1 MLSKLGIYHDFAQN
15 SDSLDDPAADHIPGR
30 LADHDYNSARSF
42 KLEKQWM
49 HECEVRHP
57 NCPNQ
62 ARSTFP
68 TRILDLHPI
77 DNSDDLRLSISNGLL
92 GRYACLSYCWGSG
105 HQSIQLTSSNLPSLV
120 KGISFRL
127 LPQSIQDAILT
138 VRRLGLRYLW
148 IDALCIIQDSL
159 DDKAQ
164 QIEQM
169 HEVYS
174 NAYLTISAANAD
186 GCSRGFLAKRDRLYS
201 DGDVPPIRLP
211 FLCSKGGKGRFLRPK
226 GGVGHVTLVTYGT
239 PTRREPLYRRSWP
252 FQEYLF
258 SPRVLMYG
266 SDQML
271 WICQQDNPCG
281 IGATFKDGGPAHDSS
296 VTELKY
302 MRMFLFRHH
311 VISPGFARRNLWIDL
326 VIEYS
331 PREQSV
337 RVPDDKINALRG
349 IASRYQDFMEDDY
362 IAGLWKSW
370 LIPGL
375 MWKRSGKIHHR
386 RKRQYPSWSW
396 LSIDSAVTMDRA
408 HEELYRSENSL
419 DVEFIR
425 YMPGPSGQALS
436 PFGLL
441 PEATLQMRG
450 HLKKFEPPE
459 WQAMLL
465 SYSNMIEEQKTSLQP
480 KPARVVLDTI
490 ESTVSNLRPVEVP
503 GPVWCFPM
511 IRVRVADQSTDKYIG
526 YAVQGMVLLQ
536 RPESGIFER
545 IGWFISEIEEYANF
559 VTGAR
564 QDLLIC

>member
-1 MLSKLGIYHDFAQN
+1 M
-15 SDSLDDPAADHIPGR
+15 
-30 LADHDYNSARSF
+30 
-42 KLEKQWM
+42 
-49 HECEVRHP
+49 
-57 NCPNQ
+57 
-62 ARSTFP
+62 
-68 TRILDLHPI
+68 
-77 DNSDDLRLSISNGLL
+77 
-92 GRYACLSYCWGSG
+92 
-105 HQSIQLTSSNLPSLV
+105 
-120 KGISFRL
+120 KGISFTL
-127 LPQSIQDAILT
+127 LPRSIQDAILT

-148 IDALCIIQDSL
+148 IDALCIIQDSP

-186 GCSRGFLAKRDRLYS
+186 DCSRGFLAKRDRLCS

-226 GGVGHVTLVTYGT
+226 GGVGNVTLVTYGT
-239 PTRREPLYRRSWP
+239 PARREPLYRRSWP

-296 VTELKY
+296 ITELKY
-302 MRMFLFRHH
+302 MRMFLFRSQ
-311 VISPGFARRNLWIDL
+311 VISRGFARRNLWIDL

-331 PREQSV
+331 PREQSI
-337 RVPDDKINALRG
+337 PDDKINALRG
-349 IASRYQDFMEDDY
+349 IASRYQHSMEDDY

-370 LIPGL
+370 LIPGM
-375 MWKRSGKIHHR
+375 MWKRSGKIHQR

-408 HEELYRSENSL
+408 HNDLYRPGNFL
-419 DVEFIR
+419 DVEFIS
-425 YMPGPSGQALS
+425 YMPGPSDQPLS

-450 HLKKFEPPE
+450 HLKKLEPPE

-465 SYSNMIEEQKTSLQP
+465 SYSGVIEAQKISLQP
-480 KPARVVLDTI
+480 QPARVILDTI
-490 ESTVSNLRPVEVP
+490 ELTVPNVMPVEVP

-511 IRVRVADQSTDKYIG
+511 IRVHVADQSTDKYIG
-526 YAVQGMVLLQ
+526 HAVQGLVLLQ
-536 RPESGIFER
+536 KPESGVFER
-545 IGWFISEIEEYANF
+545 IGWFISEVEEYASF
-559 VTGAR
+559 VTEAR
-564 QDLLIC
+564 HDLLIG

>member
-1 MLSKLGIYHDFAQN
+1 MLLKLVAHHDFAQ
-15 SDSLDDPAADHIPGR
+15 DSEFVDDPAASHIPGR

-42 KLEKQWM
+42 QLEKQWM
-49 HECEVRHP
+49 RECEVRHP
-57 NCPNQ
+57 NCPKAQ
-62 ARSTFP
+62 STLP
-68 TRILDLHPI
+68 TRVLDLYLF
-77 DNSDDLRLSISNGLL
+77 DNSDDLRLSVSNGLV
-92 GRYACLSYCWGSG
+92 GKYACLSYCWGSG
-105 HQSIQLTSSNLPSLV
+105 FQSTQLNSSNLPSLV
-120 KGISFRL
+120 KRISFRL
-127 LPQSIQDAILT
+127 LPRSIQDAIAT

-164 QIEQM
+164 QIKQM
-169 HEVYS
+169 HEVYN

-186 GCSRGFLAKRDRLYS
+186 DCSRGFLAKRDQAYS
-201 DGDVPPIRLP
+201 DGDIPPVRLP

-226 GGVGHVTLVTYGT
+226 GGIGNVTLFTYGA

-302 MRMFLFRHH
+302 MRMFLFRSQ

-331 PREQSV
+331 PREQSI
-337 RVPDDKINALRG
+337 PDDKINALRG
-349 IASRYQDFMEDDY
+349 IATRYQDSMDDDY

-408 HEELYRSENSL
+408 HNDLYMPGNFL
-419 DVEFIR
+419 DVEFIS
-425 YMPGPSGQALS
+425 YMPCPSGQTLS

-450 HLKKFEPPE
+450 HLKKLEPPE

-465 SYSNMIEEQKTSLQP
+465 SYSNVIEAQKTSLQP
-480 KPARVVLDTI
+480 QPARVVLDTI
-490 ESTVSNLRPVEVP
+490 ESTVPNLMPVEVP
-503 GPVWCFPM
+503 GPVWCLPM
-511 IRVRVADQSTDKYIG
+511 IRVHVADHSTDKYIG
-526 YAVQGMVLLQ
+526 YAVQGLVLLQ
-536 RPESGIFER
+536 KSESGFFER
-545 IGWFISEIEEYANF
+545 IGWFISEVEEYANF
-559 VTGAR
+559 LTGVR
-564 QDLLIC
+564 QDLFID